1 MGRYRVTRY
10 RVDDGSVRTGHRR
23 RCRRAHVVVGH
34 RLGQRGRPVTEWI
47 TEDDVQAALG
57 LSDEDL
63 AAVPT
68 DAAWLTLTTT
78 AVNRFVDD
86 TRASPAV
93 YPVVVD
99 DRTRWGAVQLAT
111 RWFSRR
117 NSNDISAFVELGGP
131 PPSIDRDIEISLQLN
146 RFYGPAIA

>member
-1 MGRYRVTRY
+1 M
-10 RVDDGSVRTGHRR
+10 
-23 RCRRAHVVVGH
+23 
-34 RLGQRGRPVTEWI
+34 TEWI

-68 DAAWLTLTTT
+68 DAAWLTLTTA

-86 TRASPAV
+86 TRPTVLDADGIPI
-93 YPVVVD
+93 PPVVD
-99 DRTRWGAVQLAT
+99 DRTKWGAVQLAT